1 MADMVVAE
9 DEDALGSQSLSH
21 RFVVEADVFSVAV
34 ANVDSGPDVSLG
46 PPVGASQGLLRLGV
60 AKVEYEGGPFLD
72 EELVVDVDREVDV
85 TVVGLDET
93 DRTLLHGFE
102 VNQPSQLEP
111 DRNQI
116 RK

>member
-72 EELVVDVDREVDV
+72 EELVGDVDREV
-85 TVVGLDET
+85 
-93 DRTLLHGFE
+93 F
-102 VNQPSQLEP
+102 Q
-111 DRNQI
+111 RNQVLALDPEHHLGKQAWI
-116 RK
+116 